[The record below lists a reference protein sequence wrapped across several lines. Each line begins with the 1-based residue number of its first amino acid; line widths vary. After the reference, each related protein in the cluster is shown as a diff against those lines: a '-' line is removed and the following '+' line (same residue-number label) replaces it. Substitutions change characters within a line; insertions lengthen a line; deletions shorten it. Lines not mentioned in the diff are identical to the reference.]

1 MLGNPKYTSNIL
13 AWCNCI
19 THYLGKRIDFSI
31 SLSMSHTVWLI
42 HYGSY
47 IVGSFWEI
55 KKALICVFPLSLSIF
70 LLVPLLSGP
79 LVVHK
84 TRISLVSTLLQ
95 RPIELA
101 TISFSGAALHYLL
114 PILNPIVNV
123 NVDQQPLT
131 VRDSQCYF
139 WWYNY
144 SSFIW
149 HFLDYFLVCFSTSI
163 WSAMRIAA

>member
-1 MLGNPKYTSNIL
+1 MQLSHPLFGPKEGFQKNRSINDRKDLVFKNP
-13 AWCNCI
+13 C
-19 THYLGKRIDFSI
+19 
-31 SLSMSHTVWLI
+31 
-42 HYGSY
+42 
-47 IVGSFWEI
+47 
-55 KKALICVFPLSLSIF
+55 KALICVFPLSLSIF

-131 VRDSQCYF
+131 VRDSLYYF
-139 WWYNY
+139 ANITIQAIFGIFWIIFWPV
-144 SSFIW
+144 
-149 HFLDYFLVCFSTSI
+149 FLFQFGQ
-163 WSAMRIAA
+163 R

>member
-1 MLGNPKYTSNIL
+1 MGFYSL
-13 AWCNCI
+13 
-19 THYLGKRIDFSI
+19 FSEGYSII
-31 SLSMSHTVWLI
+31 SCLRYFHDVAKN
-42 HYGSY
+42 
-47 IVGSFWEI
+47 VNFWEI
-55 KKALICVFPLSLSIF
+55 LKALICVFPLSLSIF

-131 VRDSQCYF
+131 VRDPKSYSNDMTISALFGIFRIIF
-139 WWYNY
+139 WPV
-144 SSFIW
+144 
-149 HFLDYFLVCFSTSI
+149 FLLQFG
-163 WSAMRIAA
+163 

>member
-1 MLGNPKYTSNIL
+1 MGNESVDSGLSAACAIAVLFVTPVCLVILNIL
-13 AWCNCI
+13 Q
-19 THYLGKRIDFSI
+19 TFSLGA
-31 SLSMSHTVWLI
+31 
-42 HYGSY
+42 
-47 IVGSFWEI
+47 IVSPTIWA
-55 KKALICVFPLSLSIF
+55 KALICVFPLSLSIF

-139 WWYNY
+139 W
-144 SSFIW
+144 
-149 HFLDYFLVCFSTSI
+149 
-163 WSAMRIAA
+163 